1 MFTDPIA
8 DFLTRIR
15 NGAAAHHETVSLP
28 GSKMKRAVA
37 DILVREGFLDRV
49 EEQADGAKKTLIV
62 TLKYQGKVPMIRSIR
77 RISTPGRRV
86 YSKSSDLAPVLS
98 GQGILIVSTSVG
110 LMTHKD
116 ARRRKL
122 GGEVVAEIY

>member
-1 MFTDPIA
+1 
-8 DFLTRIR
+8 
-15 NGAAAHHETVSLP
+15 
-28 GSKMKRAVA
+28 MKRAVA

>member
-1 MFTDPIA
+1 MA

-15 NGAAAHHETVSLP
+15 NGAAAHHETVSLL

>member
-1 MFTDPIA
+1 MA

-15 NGAAAHHETVSLP
+15 NGAAAHHETVSVP

-62 TLKYQGKVPMIRSIR
+62 TLKYNGKMPMIRSIR

>member
-1 MFTDPIA
+1 MA

-15 NGAAAHHETVSLP
+15 NGAAAHHETVSVP

-49 EEQADGAKKTLIV
+49 EEQADGAKKTLVV

>member
-1 MFTDPIA
+1 MA

-15 NGAAAHHETVSLP
+15 NGAAAHHETVSVP

-49 EEQADGAKKTLIV
+49 EEQADGAKKTLVV
-62 TLKYQGKVPMIRSIR
+62 TLKYNGKMPMIRSIR

-98 GQGILIVSTSVG
+98 GQGILIISTSVG

>member
-1 MFTDPIA
+1 MFTDPMA

-15 NGAAAHHETVSLP
+15 NGAAAHHETVSVP

-49 EEQADGAKKTLIV
+49 VEQADGAKKTLIV

-110 LMTHKD
+110 LMTHKE

>member
-1 MFTDPIA
+1 MA

-15 NGAAAHHETVSLP
+15 NGAAAHHETVSVP

-49 EEQADGAKKTLIV
+49 EEQADGAKKTLVV
-62 TLKYQGKVPMIRSIR
+62 TLKYNGKMPMIRSIR

>member
-1 MFTDPIA
+1 MA

>member
-15 NGAAAHHETVSLP
+15 NGAAAHLETVSAP
-28 GSKMKRAVA
+28 GSKIKRAVA
-37 DILVREGFLDRV
+37 DILVREGFLERV
-49 EEQADGAKKTLIV
+49 EEQADGAKKTIVV
-62 TLKYQGKVPMIRSIR
+62 TLKYNGKMSQIRSIR

-86 YSKSSDLAPVLS
+86 YSKSSDLKPVLS
-98 GQGILIVSTSVG
+98 GQGILILSTSVG
-110 LMTHKD
+110 LMTHKE

-122 GGEVVAEIY
+122 GGEVIAEVY

>member
-1 MFTDPIA
+1 MA

-15 NGAAAHHETVSLP
+15 NGAAAHHETVSVP

-49 EEQADGAKKTLIV
+49 EEQADGAKKTLVV
-62 TLKYQGKVPMIRSIR
+62 TLKYNGKMPMIRSIR

-110 LMTHKD
+110 LMTHKE

>member
-1 MFTDPIA
+1 MA

-15 NGAAAHHETVSLP
+15 NGAAAHHETVSVP

-49 EEQADGAKKTLIV
+49 EEQADGAKKTLVV
-62 TLKYQGKVPMIRSIR
+62 TLKYNGKMPMIRSIR
-77 RISTPGRRV
+77 RVSTPGRRV

>member
-1 MFTDPIA
+1 MFTDPMA

-15 NGAAAHHETVSLP
+15 NGAAAHHETVSVP

-49 EEQADGAKKTLIV
+49 VEQADGAKKTLIV

>member
-1 MFTDPIA
+1 MFTDPMA

-15 NGAAAHHETVSLP
+15 NGAAAHHETVSVP

-49 EEQADGAKKTLIV
+49 EEQADGAKKTLVV